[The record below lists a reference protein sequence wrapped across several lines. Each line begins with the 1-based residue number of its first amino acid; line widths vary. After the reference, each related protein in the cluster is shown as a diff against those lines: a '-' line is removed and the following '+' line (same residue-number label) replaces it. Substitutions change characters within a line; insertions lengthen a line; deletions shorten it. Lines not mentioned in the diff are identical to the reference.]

1 MIAKRILGSL
11 KRTVQK
17 RVVIVVHVSMS
28 NIIIMVMIILII
40 ITNTITITVIV
51 IAITSITIYIITT
64 FCHYHSVGGVLTGRN
79 TEIGLFSR
87 RNSEILYKLWRI
99 SKIEIVADTEI
110 FF

>member
-1 MIAKRILGSL
+1 M
-11 KRTVQK
+11 
-17 RVVIVVHVSMS
+17 VIVVHVSMS

-87 RNSEILYKLWRI
+87 RNSEKLKIIWRI
-99 SKIEIVADTEI
+99 LEIEILSDTKI
-110 FF
+110 FYFDDILK